1 LIVDDKGDQVTAA
14 GMGRRG
20 CRATQAGAQDLSPPR
35 RPRSAGPQGDVSP
48 PRRTRPER
56 LPGTDASSPRRP
68 RRRSPSVSPPD
79 PPCRSKTTSGEPSRP
94 HQPRPSPSPS
104 RDPGPEGGDISPPRR
119 RRRHDSP
126 SPLRRRRRH
135 DTPSPSPTRDGD
147 PPKRGGQGT
156 QDDRGAVAVAVV
168 SESGKTASTRPKE
181 DGLKTGAEFRAE
193 LEAQKDAKAHAWGEG
208 AKDAGVTGQHAETVV
223 RDRRGRKLEML
234 SEFLNQEAYKEGKAA
249 KEAKE
254 EYEWG
259 RGKVQKE
266 KDEDHR
272 RELEDIKNA
281 PFARY
286 ESDLKLERAR
296 KEEIRADDP
305 MAAYMLQ
312 KQRDAL
318 AQEATRSGKV
328 LKPEYKGP
336 PPKPNRFNV
345 RPGYRWD
352 GIDRGNGFEARWFKR
367 QSELVTKHER
377 DRAWGMSDL

>member
-1 LIVDDKGDQVTAA
+1 
-14 GMGRRG
+14 M
-20 CRATQAGAQDLSPPR
+20 
-35 RPRSAGPQGDVSP
+35 
-48 PRRTRPER
+48 
-56 LPGTDASSPRRP
+56 
-68 RRRSPSVSPPD
+68 
-79 PPCRSKTTSGEPSRP
+79 
-94 HQPRPSPSPS
+94 
-104 RDPGPEGGDISPPRR
+104 
-119 RRRHDSP
+119 
-126 SPLRRRRRH
+126 
-135 DTPSPSPTRDGD
+135 
-147 PPKRGGQGT
+147 
-156 QDDRGAVAVAVV
+156 V